1 MIVDITPWRIILYSV
16 SAVAVALGMFS
27 LTFWGNFFMDAGII
41 LAIIWTEGMV
51 DRK

>member
-16 SAVAVALGMFS
+16 SAIAVALGMFS
-27 LTFWGNFFMDAGII
+27 LTFWENFFMDAGII